1 MSLKNG
7 YLESAFLSK
16 NNLQGCDREN
26 NSNENEIVYT
36 KPPFS
41 RFLTVSDKPAVLND
55 IMITR
60 LILN

>member
-1 MSLKNG
+1 MSLKNR
-7 YLESAFLSK
+7 YLESAK
-16 NNLQGCDREN
+16 NNLQGCDREK

-41 RFLTVSDKPAVLND
+41 RFLTGSDKPAVLND